1 MCKKSS
7 TFAAGMI
14 KNHIIVWVLAVVLSA
29 CGAPKTPEEALRTVA
44 EADSLWLSGWSY
56 TDSLSLAHAYEELGE
71 QRTRYPDEFA
81 HACYHYG
88 RLLRTQDDPVSAMQ
102 AFINATRSPSTDFHI
117 LGRIYSNIGDMCHR
131 AEEFQLSYD
140 MFEKSAD
147 MYLRNGDTLFY
158 YYGLNNMAFELAEQG
173 KKEETLALLDEIETN
188 ANSRDLI
195 SVLLETK
202 AELYLKCK
210 QYDSTIIYAHCALS
224 GENPPLVS
232 YIQIA
237 QAFSYLGERDS
248 ATYYANIVLAKTDEP
263 YFVNNALYIL
273 TNDDATKD
281 ADAIRETAAD
291 RADAQKIIESKRA
304 RLAQALQW
312 MELDLN
318 RVPKKK
324 PVYPIVIVACA
335 LSVVVIMVVR
345 NRKRKHQMQNQILSI
360 HNKHAEEIVASIKK
374 HIDVN
379 DLNNTLHWKNY
390 EAMRSDADLYM
401 GGMVSKLEAHSLNE
415 TEIRFCILTVLDFPL
430 KQIADTIHYSYP
442 SGIKTLK
449 KRTSDKL
456 KTTPTE
462 LKSYLLH
469 KL

>member
-1 MCKKSS
+1 MSEKSS
-7 TFAAGMI
+7 NFAAGMI

-29 CGAPKTPEEALRTVA
+29 CGTPKTPEEALRTVA

-102 AFINATRSPSTDFHI
+102 AFINAIHSSTTDYHI
-117 LGRIYSNIGDMCHR
+117 LGRIYSNIGSLCHL
-131 AEEFQLSYD
+131 AEEFQLSYE
-140 MFEKSAD
+140 MYEHSAD
-147 MYLRNGDTLFY
+147 MFLKNRDTLLY
-158 YYGLNNMAFELAEQG
+158 YYSLNNMAIELAEQ
-173 KKEETLALLDEIETN
+173 KDSINTIILLDSIRSYPNNAIYLKTLETEALLNQSLRHSESVIILMDSLQKSGYSDVFGYMIKARAFEQIGIMDSALWYAHKVSLVASNDN
-188 ANSRDLI
+188 ASIAAYYILSN
-195 SVLLETK
+195 
-202 AELYLKCK
+202 
-210 QYDSTIIYAHCALS
+210 YDSITADSLLTLS
-224 GENPPLVS
+224 AARADVQKAWAYS
-232 YIQIA
+232 HAKFA
-237 QAFSYLGERDS
+237 QA
-248 ATYYANIVLAKTDEP
+248 
-263 YFVNNALYIL
+263 
-273 TNDDATKD
+273 
-281 ADAIRETAAD
+281 
-291 RADAQKIIESKRA
+291 AQLIEIDLQSKP
-304 RLAQALQW
+304 L
-312 MELDLN
+312 
-318 RVPKKK
+318 KK
-324 PVYPIVIVACA
+324 PLYPIIIVVGAS
-335 LSVVVIMVVR
+335 LIVVILVVR
-345 NRKRKHQMQNQILSI
+345 NRRRKCQMQKQILSI

>member
-1 MCKKSS
+1 MRISKKSS

-29 CGAPKTPEEALRTVA
+29 CAAPKTPEEALRTIA

-102 AFINATRSPSTDFHI
+102 AFIHATRTNSTDFHI
-117 LGRIYSNIGDMCHR
+117 LGRIYSNMGDLCHM
-131 AEEFQLSYD
+131 AEEFTLSYD
-140 MFEKSAD
+140 LFEKSAD
-147 MYLRNGDTLFY
+147 CFLQNGDTLNY
-158 YYGLNNMAFELAEQG
+158 YYALNDMAIELAEQ
-173 KKEETLALLDEIETN
+173 KDSIHTIMLLDSIRSYSDYPLQHKT
-188 ANSRDLI
+188 
-195 SVLLETK
+195 LETEAILNQGLLHHENVIILIDSLLNTEYKDVLGLVMK
-202 AELYLKCK
+202 ARAYYFLNII
-210 QYDSTIIYAHCALS
+210 DSAECYAHKALS
-224 GENPPLVS
+224 L
-232 YIQIA
+232 
-237 QAFSYLGERDS
+237 
-248 ATYYANIVLAKTDEP
+248 EP
-263 YFVNNALYIL
+263 NNNATIAAYYIL
-273 TNDDATKD
+273 THDNNLS
-281 ADAIRETAAD
+281 ADSLLELSSL
-291 RADAQKIIESKRA
+291 RADLQKAWAYSHAKF
-304 RLAQALQW
+304 AQAAQLV
-312 MELDLN
+312 ELDIHKEPGKRHIYTVFVLM
-318 RVPKKK
+318 VFLA
-324 PVYPIVIVACA
+324 IIIILVI
-335 LSVVVIMVVR
+335 R
-345 NRKRKHQMQNQILSI
+345 NRKRKRQMQKQIISMN
-360 HNKHAEEIVASIKK
+360 HKHAEDVLVSIKK

-390 EAMRSDADLYM
+390 TSMKSDADLYM